1 MDEKVCEKCLNYEK
15 YFKERSKIQKKYSE
29 KRFEIDEKYN
39 EKRDEAYKKWYH
51 DTIDM
56 TTKITQMEVAAVE
69 EFYIERLKMI
79 SKIAHEIIE
88 EEREKNA

>member
-15 YFKERSKIQKKYSE
+15 YFKERGKIQENIMKK
-29 KRFEIDEKYN
+29 RNEIDKEYN

-56 TTKITQMEVAAVE
+56 TTKMTEMEVAAVE

-79 SKIAHEIIE
+79 SRIAHEIIQ

>member
-15 YFKERSKIQKKYSE
+15 YFKERGKIDKQS
-29 KRFEIDEKYN
+29 N

-56 TTKITQMEVAAVE
+56 TTKMTEMEVAAVE

-79 SKIAHEIIE
+79 SKIAHEIIQ